1 MPLTFTFCNC
11 RILSSFTF
19 VEIGKR
25 IKMKKL
31 PDSELEL
38 MMIIWH
44 AQKPIT
50 RMEIEE
56 GLPDDRKISATA
68 ILSFLTRLEERG
80 FLEIEKRGKLNVY
93 TPIIKE
99 SEYTRKESKSILQK
113 MYHNSV
119 KSFMTALYDGDNLS
133 EDDIKELQNFIDE
146 KRLDK

>member
-1 MPLTFTFCNC
+1 
-11 RILSSFTF
+11 
-19 VEIGKR
+19 
-25 IKMKKL
+25 MKKL

-44 AQKPIT
+44 AKNPIT

-56 GLPDDRKISATA
+56 ELADDRKLSATA

-80 FLEIEKRGKLNVY
+80 FLQIEKRGKLNVY

-99 SEYTRKESKSILQK
+99 SDYMKKESKSILQK
-113 MYHNSV
+113 MYHNSI
-119 KSFMTALYDGDNLS
+119 KSFVTALYDGDNLS

-146 KRLDK
+146 KRLGK

>member
-1 MPLTFTFCNC
+1 
-11 RILSSFTF
+11 
-19 VEIGKR
+19 
-25 IKMKKL
+25 MKKL

-44 AQKPIT
+44 AKKPIT

-56 GLPDDRKISATA
+56 ELPDDRKLSATA

-80 FLEIEKRGKLNVY
+80 FLQIEKRGKLNVY

-99 SEYTRKESKSILQK
+99 SDYMKKESKSILQK
-113 MYHNSV
+113 MYHNSI
-119 KSFMTALYDGDNLS
+119 KSFVTALYDGDNLS

-146 KRLDK
+146 KRLGK

>member
-1 MPLTFTFCNC
+1 
-11 RILSSFTF
+11 
-19 VEIGKR
+19 
-25 IKMKKL
+25 MKKL

-44 AQKPIT
+44 AKKPIT

-56 GLPDDRKISATA
+56 ELPDDRKLSATA

-99 SEYTRKESKSILQK
+99 SDYMKKESKSILQK
-113 MYHNSV
+113 MYHNSI
-119 KSFMTALYDGDNLS
+119 KSFVTALYDGENLS
-133 EDDIKELQNFIDE
+133 EEDIKELQSFIDE
-146 KRLDK
+146 KRLGK